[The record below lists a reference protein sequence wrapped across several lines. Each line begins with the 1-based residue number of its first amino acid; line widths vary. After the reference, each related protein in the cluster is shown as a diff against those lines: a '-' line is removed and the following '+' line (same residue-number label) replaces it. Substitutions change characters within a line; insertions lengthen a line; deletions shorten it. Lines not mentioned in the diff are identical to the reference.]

1 MDWKST
7 LAHLPICRSGS
18 GRSRALTNEEMK
30 NFVQLKPE
38 LVARVEFAE

>member
-7 LAHLPICRSGS
+7 FARFANLPERKRTQQGFDQP
-18 GRSRALTNEEMK
+18 EMK